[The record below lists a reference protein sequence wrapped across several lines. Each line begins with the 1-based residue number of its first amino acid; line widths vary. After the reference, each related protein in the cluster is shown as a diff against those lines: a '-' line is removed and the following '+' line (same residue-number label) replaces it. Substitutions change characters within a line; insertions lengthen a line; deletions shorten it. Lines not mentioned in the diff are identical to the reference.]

1 MSFASDIE
9 TEVKRIFREQWT
21 VTKATVVPDTA
32 SIALEKNV
40 AKEIESGTVLYAD
53 LSGSTSMVNTK
64 KREFA
69 AEVYRAYLYSAA
81 QIIRGEGG
89 DITAYDG
96 DRIMAVFLGDMPNSN
111 AARSALKINYAVSKI
126 INPAIAAQYSNNN
139 PYVVKQ
145 VVGIDRSPLFV
156 ARTGVRGDNDLV
168 WVGRAAN
175 YAAKL
180 TEISNDAATFI
191 TGDVFDKL
199 SNDVKFGGMTN
210 ELMWKERQWSQ
221 MNNMRIYS
229 STWTWAL

>member
-21 VTKATVVPDTA
+21 VTKATVVPNTA
-32 SIALEKNV
+32 SIALEKNE

-81 QIIRGEGG
+81 QIIKAEGG
-89 DITAYDG
+89 VVTAYDG
-96 DRIMAVFLGDMPNSN
+96 DRIMALFLGDAPNTN
-111 AARSALKINYAVSKI
+111 AVRSALKINHAVNKI
-126 INPAIAAQYSNNN
+126 INPAIAGQYGTN

-156 ARTGVRGDNDLV
+156 ARTGVRGENDLV

-199 SNDVKFGGMTN
+199 HKEVKYGGAAN
-210 ELMWKERQWSQ
+210 ELMWIERKWTQ

-229 STWTWAL
+229 STWMWAL